1 MKGIIDENFNS
12 ICNNLLNKIYMKN
25 LKDARISID
34 VNPNNM
40 V

>member
-12 ICNNLLNKIYMKN
+12 ICNNLLNKIYEQDK
-25 LKDARISID
+25 KDIRVFID